1 MLLAPDSS
9 GVIAVQPVRS
19 VAPSAAVVVDADA
32 MMCGGLLVP
41 AYKYGT
47 LVQVAKTPVT
57 ADRFSHTR
65 THFTISSAHDMLA

>member
-32 MMCGGLLVP
+32 MMCGG
-41 AYKYGT
+41 
-47 LVQVAKTPVT
+47 
-57 ADRFSHTR
+57 R
-65 THFTISSAHDMLA
+65 TYWYLPMELS

>member
-41 AYKYGT
+41 AYGT
-47 LVQVAKTPVT
+47 LVAKTPVT